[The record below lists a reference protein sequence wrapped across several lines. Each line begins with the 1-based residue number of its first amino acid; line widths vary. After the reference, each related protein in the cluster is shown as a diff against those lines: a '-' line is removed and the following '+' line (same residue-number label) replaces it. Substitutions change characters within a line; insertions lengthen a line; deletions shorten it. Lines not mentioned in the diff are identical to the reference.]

1 MNLKIDKSRG
11 MEFHTVTSHKATS
24 KKTDAKLISAE
35 QLQINQ
41 FREQN
46 SPQKNR
52 AKQIFYKFRAG
63 QKLTAE
69 ELDFIA
75 KEEPDTYRQIRQI
88 MQERQMMEAQMEAAE
103 TKEEVAAIRL
113 NEITKIEATMGEGE
127 QAGCTGRNDDGKSEP
142 DGFCL

>member
-1 MNLKIDKSRG
+1 MQ
-11 MEFHTVTSHKATS
+11 
-24 KKTDAKLISAE
+24 KK
-35 QLQINQ
+35 
-41 FREQN
+41 
-46 SPQKNR
+46 
-52 AKQIFYKFRAG
+52 
-63 QKLTAE
+63 
-69 ELDFIA
+69 
-75 KEEPDTYRQIRQI
+75 EPDTYRQIRQI

>member
-1 MNLKIDKSRG
+1 MASRELKEEETGVSATKIAMDGIAVIVNLSLI
-11 MEFHTVTSHKATS
+11 HIQ
-24 KKTDAKLISAE
+24 LISAE

-75 KEEPDTYRQIRQI
+75 KEEPGTYRQIRQI

-113 NEITKIEATMGEGE
+113 NEDVYKRQLLCVQYLLAGWEAE
-127 QAGCTGRNDDGKSEP
+127 N
-142 DGFCL
+142 